1 MDKEEFEREALE
13 LFRSSSPE
21 GREAMIRFLREL
33 EEKHK
38 TEGSDKDAPEN
49 AQ

>member
-1 MDKEEFEREALE
+1 MDKEEFEREALK

-21 GREAMIRFLREL
+21 DKEAMIRLLREL
-33 EEKHK
+33 EEKNK
-38 TEGSDKDAPEN
+38 TDGAAKDAPEG